1 MTRHLWYVLAEEGR
15 KRPQAAGKEGCSMRG
30 RRKEYTPEKLERAV
44 ERYFKSITR
53 RVQVTEY
60 VPTGEK
66 DKDGHAIM
74 EKVPVLNSLG
84 KEVWVTEYIVPP
96 SQADLV
102 DFLGIHR
109 STWNNYS
116 DAEKNPQ
123 FAEITTRAWERMKAW
138 NERELKTRPGKDLK
152 GIIFN
157 LENNYGYRERQSVDL
172 NGGGIEAYLQ
182 KWAEEDKGAPEF

>member
-1 MTRHLWYVLAEEGR
+1 
-15 KRPQAAGKEGCSMRG
+15 MRG

-53 RVQVTEY
+53 QVQVTEY

-66 DKDGHAIM
+66 DKDGHAIV

-182 KWAEEDKGAPEF
+182 KLAEEDKGAQEF